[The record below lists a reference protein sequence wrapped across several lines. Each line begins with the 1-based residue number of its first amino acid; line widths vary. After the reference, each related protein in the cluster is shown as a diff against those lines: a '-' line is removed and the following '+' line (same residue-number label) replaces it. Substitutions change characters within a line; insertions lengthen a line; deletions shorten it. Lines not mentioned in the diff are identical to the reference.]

1 MDITQTRQIE
11 QDILPF
17 VDAVQW
23 DEGTPIQLLGTGS
36 QQAQKYP
43 SDIDLFSAIKHTQ
56 VDDLAGVYNHMDSIF
71 ENCDALGDMYFIEFK
86 LQNIDGSKQKW
97 FETSTLSQQ
106 GLEEAVPAGGQ
117 IDFVKVDYVIFIR
130 DRNLFTELSS
140 IYSFSPLP
148 PIRTLIEKIR
158 GDFTMYYND
167 GNYYKSLKRMYSIY
181 RLQDKK
187 EKLVELSTLFNSDT
201 GYKYSIS
208 SNLKA
213 IKLLLEHY
221 GDDPS
226 IINALRANLSDIGHK
241 VGEKIESEKK
251 IDEIIAH
258 LDKQIQQE
266 TIAWLDFH
274 KSILPP
280 DVRFSGG
287 IRSPFPRMG
296 GKSKLA
302 ERLIKMFPKDY
313 KVFVEPFVGAG
324 NVFFRLPRREGVKY
338 VINDKDPM
346 VYKIMKA
353 LRDNPRFNDTINRA
367 SLSREQFE
375 KLKKK
380 GNKRTAQE
388 HISFIKNSFFGMAK
402 SYQNP
407 SEGVDRQMSIKTDY
421 SKHHEALKDVTITN
435 DDFATVINR
444 HKTNPDAFF
453 YLDPPYFGP
462 EMEKYYPDY
471 VKPDQI
477 VNVLKGVKGK
487 WMVSYNN
494 VPAVRKAFKGYKI
507 RTIKTM
513 YSDPRKGGVNRPK
526 TEIIITNY

>member
-1 MDITQTRQIE
+1 MDITQQRQIE
-11 QDILPF
+11 QDVLPF

-23 DEGTPIQLLGTGS
+23 DEATPIQLLGTGS

-43 SDIDLFSAIKHTQ
+43 SDIDLFSAIKKTR
-56 VDDLAGVYNHMDSIF
+56 VDDTAGIYNHMDTIF

-86 LQNIDGSKQKW
+86 LQNVDGSKQKW
-97 FETSTLSQQ
+97 FQTSALSQQ
-106 GLEEAVPAGGQ
+106 DLEKAVPAGGT

-140 IYSFSPLP
+140 IYSFSPMP
-148 PIRTLIEKIR
+148 PIRVLIEKIR
-158 GDFTMYYND
+158 GDFNMYYND

-181 RLQDKK
+181 KLQDKK
-187 EKLVELSTLFNSDT
+187 QKLVELSTLFNSET

-221 GDDPS
+221 SDDPS

-241 VGEKIESEKK
+241 VGENIDSEAKIDAIIADLDKK
-251 IDEIIAH
+251 IKE
-258 LDKQIQQE
+258 E
-266 TIAWLDFH
+266 TIVWLNRH
-274 KSILPP
+274 KSVLPP

-313 KVFVEPFVGAG
+313 KVFVEPFVGGG
-324 NVFFRLPRREGVKY
+324 NIFFRLPDREGVKY
-338 VINDKDPM
+338 YINDKDPM

-353 LRDNPRFNDTINRA
+353 LRDNPKFNDTINRSA
-367 SLSREQFE
+367 LTREQFN
-375 KLKKK
+375 KLKEK
-380 GNKRTAQE
+380 GKKRTAQE
-388 HISFIKNSFFGMAK
+388 DISFIKNSFFGQAK

-407 SEGVDRQMSIKTDY
+407 SAGVDRQMAIKTDY
-421 SKHHEALKDVTITN
+421 SKHHEKLKGVTITN
-435 DDFATVINR
+435 EDFGTVINR
-444 HKTNPDAFF
+444 HKNNPDAFF
-453 YLDPPYFGP
+453 YLDPPYFGA

-477 VNVLKGVKGK
+477 ANALKGVKGK

-513 YSDPRKGGVNRPK
+513 YSDPRKGGVNVPK
-526 TEIIITNY
+526 VEIFITNY

>member
-11 QDILPF
+11 QDVLPF

-43 SDIDLFSAIKHTQ
+43 SDIDLFSAIKHTK
-56 VDDLAGVYNHMDSIF
+56 VDDLAGIYNHMDTIF

-86 LQNIDGSKQKW
+86 LQNVDGSKQKW
-97 FETSTLSQQ
+97 FQTSALSQQ
-106 GLEEAVPAGGQ
+106 DLEKAVPAGGQ

-140 IYSFSPLP
+140 IYSFSPMP

-181 RLQDKK
+181 KLQDKK
-187 EKLVELSTLFNSDT
+187 SKLVELSTLFNSET

-221 GDDPS
+221 SDDPS

-241 VGEKIESEKK
+241 VGEKIDTEAKIDAIIDDLDKK
-251 IDEIIAH
+251 I
-258 LDKQIQQE
+258 KQE
-266 TIAWLDFH
+266 TVVWLNRH

-313 KVFVEPFVGAG
+313 KVFVEPFVGGG
-324 NVFFRLPRREGVKY
+324 NVFFRLPDREGVKY
-338 VINDKDPM
+338 YINDKDPM

-353 LRDNPRFNDTINRA
+353 LRDNPKFNDTIDRRA
-367 SLSREQFE
+367 LSREQFY
-375 KLKKK
+375 KLKEK
-380 GNKRTAQE
+380 GKRRTAQE
-388 HISFIKNSFFGMAK
+388 DISFIKNSFFGQAK

-407 SEGVDRQMSIKTDY
+407 SAGVDRQMAIKTDY
-421 SKHHEALKDVTITN
+421 SKHHEKLKGVTITN
-435 DDFATVINR
+435 EDFATVINR
-444 HKTNPDAFF
+444 HKNNPDAFF
-453 YLDPPYFGP
+453 YLDPPYFGA

-477 VNVLKGVKGK
+477 ANALKGVKGK

-513 YSDPRKGGVNRPK
+513 YSDPKKGGVSIPK
-526 TEIIITNY
+526 VEIFITNY

>member
-1 MDITQTRQIE
+1 MDITQQRQIE
-11 QDILPF
+11 QDVLPF

-43 SDIDLFSAIKHTQ
+43 SDIDLFSSIQNTK
-56 VDDLAGVYNHMDSIF
+56 VDDVAGIYNHMDTVF

-86 LQNIDGSKQKW
+86 LQNVDGSKQKW
-97 FETSTLSQQ
+97 FETSALSQQ
-106 GLEEAVPAGGQ
+106 GLEEAVPVGGV

-140 IYSFSPLP
+140 IYSFSPMP
-148 PIRTLIEKIR
+148 PVRVLIEKIR
-158 GDFTMYYND
+158 GDFNMYYND

-181 RLQDKK
+181 KLQDKK

-226 IINALRANLSDIGHK
+226 IINALRANLSDIGRK
-241 VGEKIESEKK
+241 VGEKIDSEAKIDAIIASLDKK
-251 IDEIIAH
+251 I
-258 LDKQIQQE
+258 QE
-266 TIAWLDFH
+266 ETVVWLNHH

-287 IRSPFPRMG
+287 LRSPFPRMG
-296 GKSKLA
+296 GKSRLA
-302 ERLIKMFPKDY
+302 EKLIAKFPKDY
-313 KVFVEPFVGAG
+313 KVFVEPFVGGG
-324 NVFFRLPRREGVKY
+324 NVFFRVTKREGVKY

-353 LRDNPRFNDTINRA
+353 LRDNPKFNDTIKRSA
-367 SLSREQFE
+367 LSRQEFE
-375 KLKKK
+375 RLKKK
-380 GNKRTAQE
+380 GKNRTAQE
-388 HISFIKNSFFGMAK
+388 HVTFIKNSFFGMAK

-407 SEGVDRQMSIKTDY
+407 TPGVDRQMNNKTDY
-421 SKHHEALKDVTITN
+421 TKHHELLKGVTITN
-435 DDFATVINR
+435 DDFSTVINR
-444 HKTNPDAFF
+444 YKNDPDAFF
-453 YLDPPYFGP
+453 YLDPPYFGV

-477 VNVLKGVKGK
+477 VNALKGVKGK

-507 RTIKTM
+507 RTIKTV
-513 YSDPRKGGVNRPK
+513 YADPKGGVHRPK
-526 TEIIITNY
+526 VEVYITNY

>member
-11 QDILPF
+11 QDVLPF

-23 DEGTPIQLLGTGS
+23 DEATPIQLLGTGS

-43 SDIDLFSAIKHTQ
+43 SDIDLFSAIKRTK
-56 VDDLAGVYNHMDSIF
+56 VDDLAGIYNHMDTIF

-86 LQNIDGSKQKW
+86 LQNVDGSKQKW
-97 FETSTLSQQ
+97 FQTSALSQQ
-106 GLEEAVPAGGQ
+106 DLEKAVPAGGT

-148 PIRTLIEKIR
+148 PIRELIEKIR
-158 GDFTMYYND
+158 GDFTSYYND

-221 GDDPS
+221 SDDPS
-226 IINALRANLSDIGHK
+226 IANALRANLSDIGKK
-241 VGEKIESEKK
+241 VGKK
-251 IDEIIAH
+251 IDSEATIDAIIDH
-258 LDKQIQQE
+258 LDKQIKQE
-266 TIAWLDFH
+266 TIVWLNRH

-287 IRSPFPRMG
+287 IRSPFSRMG

-324 NVFFRLPRREGVKY
+324 NVFFRLPDREGVKY
-338 VINDKDPM
+338 YINDKDPM

-353 LRDNPRFNDTINRA
+353 LRDNPKFNDTIDRRA
-367 SLSREQFE
+367 LSREQFD

-380 GNKRTAQE
+380 GKKRTAQE
-388 HISFIKNSFFGMAK
+388 DISFIKNSFFGQAR

-407 SEGVDRQMSIKTDY
+407 SEGVDRQMAIKTDY
-421 SKHHEALKDVTITN
+421 SKHHEKLNDVTITN
-435 DDFATVINR
+435 EDFAKVINR
-444 HKTNPDAFF
+444 HKNNPDAFF
-453 YLDPPYFGP
+453 YLDPPYFGA

-477 VNVLKGVKGK
+477 ANALKGVKGK

-507 RTIKTM
+507 RTITTK
-513 YSDPRKGGVNRPK
+513 YSDPRKGGVNVPK
-526 TEIIITNY
+526 VEIFITNY

>member
-1 MDITQTRQIE
+1 MDITQQRQIE
-11 QDILPF
+11 QDVLPF

-43 SDIDLFSAIKHTQ
+43 SDIDLFSSIQNTK
-56 VDDLAGVYNHMDSIF
+56 VDDVAGIYNHMDTVF

-86 LQNIDGSKQKW
+86 LQNVDGSKQKW

-106 GLEEAVPAGGQ
+106 GLEEAVPVGGV

-140 IYSFSPLP
+140 IYSFSPMP
-148 PIRTLIEKIR
+148 PVRVLIEKIR
-158 GDFTMYYND
+158 GDFNMYYND

-181 RLQDKK
+181 KLQDKK

-226 IINALRANLSDIGHK
+226 IINALRANLSDIGRK
-241 VGEKIESEKK
+241 VGEKIDSEAKIDAIIASLDKK
-251 IDEIIAH
+251 I
-258 LDKQIQQE
+258 QE
-266 TIAWLDFH
+266 ETVVWLNHH

-287 IRSPFPRMG
+287 LRSPFPRMG
-296 GKSKLA
+296 GKSRLA
-302 ERLIKMFPKDY
+302 EKLIAKFPKDY
-313 KVFVEPFVGAG
+313 KVFVEPFVGGG
-324 NVFFRLPRREGVKY
+324 NVFFRVTKREGVKY

-353 LRDNPRFNDTINRA
+353 LRDNPKFNDTIKRSA
-367 SLSREQFE
+367 LSRQEFE
-375 KLKKK
+375 RLKKK
-380 GNKRTAQE
+380 VKTAP
-388 HISFIKNSFFGMAK
+388 HKN
-402 SYQNP
+402 
-407 SEGVDRQMSIKTDY
+407 T
-421 SKHHEALKDVTITN
+421 
-435 DDFATVINR
+435 
-444 HKTNPDAFF
+444 
-453 YLDPPYFGP
+453 
-462 EMEKYYPDY
+462 
-471 VKPDQI
+471 
-477 VNVLKGVKGK
+477 
-487 WMVSYNN
+487 
-494 VPAVRKAFKGYKI
+494 
-507 RTIKTM
+507 
-513 YSDPRKGGVNRPK
+513 
-526 TEIIITNY
+526 

>member
-1 MDITQTRQIE
+1 MDITQQRQIE
-11 QDILPF
+11 QDVLPF
-17 VDAVQW
+17 VNAVQW
-23 DEGTPIQLLGTGS
+23 DEETPIQLLGTGS

-43 SDIDLFSAIKHTQ
+43 SDIDLFSAIKNTS
-56 VDDLAGVYNHMDSIF
+56 VDDIAGIYNHMDTIF
-71 ENCDALGDMYFIEFK
+71 ENADALGDMYFIEFK

-97 FETSTLSQQ
+97 FETSTISEQD
-106 GLEEAVPAGGQ
+106 LEKAVPAGGR

-140 IYSFSPLP
+140 IYSFSPMP
-148 PIRTLIEKIR
+148 PVRVLIEKIR
-158 GDFTMYYND
+158 GDFNMYYND

-181 RLQDKK
+181 KLQDKK
-187 EKLVELSTLFNSDT
+187 EKLVELSTLFNSET

-241 VGEKIESEKK
+241 VGEKIDSEAK
-251 IDEIIAH
+251 IDAIIAD

-266 TIAWLDFH
+266 TVVWLGRH

-313 KVFVEPFVGAG
+313 KVFVEPFVGGG
-324 NVFFRLPRREGVKY
+324 NVFFRVPKREGVKY

-353 LRDNPRFNDTINRA
+353 LRDNPKFNDTIDRKA
-367 SLSREQFE
+367 LTREEFE
-375 KLKKK
+375 RLKKK
-380 GNKRTAQE
+380 GKKRTAQE
-388 HISFIKNSFFGMAK
+388 DISFIKNSFFGQAR

-407 SEGVDRQMSIKTDY
+407 TEGVDRQMAIKTDY
-421 SKHHEALKDVTITN
+421 TKHHEALKGVTITN
-435 DDFATVINR
+435 EDFGTVVRRYKN
-444 HKTNPDAFF
+444 NPDAFF
-453 YLDPPYFGP
+453 YLDPPYFGE

-477 VNVLKGVKGK
+477 VNALKGVKGK

-513 YSDPRKGGVNRPK
+513 YSDPRKGGVNIPK
-526 TEIIITNY
+526 VEIFITNY

>member
-1 MDITQTRQIE
+1 MDITQQRQIE
-11 QDILPF
+11 QDVLPF

-43 SDIDLFSAIKHTQ
+43 SDIDLFSAIKNTK
-56 VDDLAGVYNHMDSIF
+56 VDDIAGISNHMDTIF

-97 FETSTLSQQ
+97 FETSTISQQ
-106 GLEEAVPAGGQ
+106 DLEEAVPTGGT

-140 IYSFSPLP
+140 IYSFSPMP
-148 PIRTLIEKIR
+148 PVPLLIEKIR
-158 GDFTMYYND
+158 GDFHMYYND

-181 RLQDKK
+181 KLQDKK

-241 VGEKIESEKK
+241 VGKK
-251 IDEIIAH
+251 IDSEATIDAIIAD
-258 LDKQIQQE
+258 LDKKIQQE
-266 TIAWLDFH
+266 TVVWLDRH

-280 DVRFSGG
+280 DVRFRGG
-287 IRSPFPRMG
+287 IRAPFGRMG
-296 GKSKLA
+296 GKSRLA
-302 ERLIKMFPKDY
+302 DRLIKMFPKDY

-324 NVFFRLPRREGVKY
+324 NVFFRVPKREGVKY
-338 VINDKDPM
+338 AINDKDPM
-346 VYKIMKA
+346 VYKVMKA
-353 LRDNPRFNDTINRA
+353 LRDNPKFNDTIRRTV
-367 SLSREQFE
+367 LSKEEFK
-375 KLKKK
+375 KLKDK
-380 GNKRTAQE
+380 GKKRTAQE
-388 HISFIKNSFFGMAK
+388 EIVLLKNSFFSQGK

-407 SEGVDRQMSIKTDY
+407 SPNVDRQMAIKTDY
-421 SKHHEALKDVTITN
+421 SKHHEALKGVVITN
-435 DDFATVINR
+435 EDFGTVINR
-444 HKTNPDAFF
+444 YKNNPDAFF
-453 YLDPPYFGP
+453 YLDPPYFGV

-477 VNVLKGVKGK
+477 ANALKGVKGRF
-487 WMVSYNN
+487 MVSYNN
-494 VPAVRKAFKGYKI
+494 VPAVRKAFKGYKL
-507 RTIKTM
+507 RTIATR
-513 YSDPRKGGVNRPK
+513 YTDPVKGGSPRIVR
-526 TEIIITNY
+526 ELIVTNY

>member
-11 QDILPF
+11 QDVLPF

-23 DEGTPIQLLGTGS
+23 DEATPIQLLGTGS

-43 SDIDLFSAIKHTQ
+43 SDIDLFSAIKRTK
-56 VDDLAGVYNHMDSIF
+56 VDDLAGIYNHMDTIF

-86 LQNIDGSKQKW
+86 LQNVDGSKQKW
-97 FETSTLSQQ
+97 FQTSALSQQ
-106 GLEEAVPAGGQ
+106 DLEKAVPAGGQ

-148 PIRTLIEKIR
+148 PIRELIEKIR
-158 GDFTMYYND
+158 GDFTMYYNE

-187 EKLVELSTLFNSDT
+187 EKLVELSTLFNSET

-221 GDDPS
+221 SDDPS
-226 IINALRANLSDIGHK
+226 IINALRANLSDIGKK
-241 VGEKIESEKK
+241 VGEKIDTEAK
-251 IDEIIAH
+251 IDAIIDH
-258 LDKQIQQE
+258 LDKQIKQE
-266 TIAWLDFH
+266 TIVWLNRH

-313 KVFVEPFVGAG
+313 KVFVEPFVGGG
-324 NVFFRLPRREGVKY
+324 NVFFRLPEREGVKY
-338 VINDKDPM
+338 YINDKDPM

-353 LRDNPRFNDTINRA
+353 LRDNPKFNDTIDRRA
-367 SLSREQFE
+367 LTREQFYKLRE
-375 KLKKK
+375 KGK
-380 GNKRTAQE
+380 KRTAQE
-388 HISFIKNSFFGMAK
+388 DISFIKNSFFGQAK

-407 SEGVDRQMSIKTDY
+407 SAGVDRQMAIKTDY
-421 SKHHEALKDVTITN
+421 SKHHEKLKGVTITN
-435 DDFATVINR
+435 EDFAKVINR
-444 HKTNPDAFF
+444 HKNNPDAFF
-453 YLDPPYFGP
+453 YLDPPYFGA

-477 VNVLKGVKGK
+477 ANALKGVKGK

-513 YSDPRKGGVNRPK
+513 YSDPIKGGVSIPK
-526 TEIIITNY
+526 VEIFITNY

>member
-43 SDIDLFSAIKHTQ
+43 SDIDLFSSIQNTK
-56 VDDLAGVYNHMDSIF
+56 VDDVAGIYNHMDTIF

-86 LQNIDGSKQKW
+86 LQNVDGSKQKW

-106 GLEEAVPAGGQ
+106 GLEEAVPVGGV

-140 IYSFSPLP
+140 IYSFSPMP
-148 PIRTLIEKIR
+148 PIRVLIEKIR
-158 GDFTMYYND
+158 GDFNMYYND

-181 RLQDKK
+181 KLQDKK
-187 EKLVELSTLFNSDT
+187 EKLVELSTLFNSET

-226 IINALRANLSDIGHK
+226 IINALRANLSDIGRK
-241 VGEKIESEKK
+241 VGKK
-251 IDEIIAH
+251 IDSEATIDAIIDD
-258 LDKQIQQE
+258 LDKKIKQE
-266 TIAWLDFH
+266 TVVWLNHH

-287 IRSPFPRMG
+287 LRSPFPRMG
-296 GKSKLA
+296 GKSRLA
-302 ERLIKMFPKDY
+302 EKLIAKFPKDY
-313 KVFVEPFVGAG
+313 KVFVEPFVGGG
-324 NVFFRLPRREGVKY
+324 NVFFRVPKREGVKY

-353 LRDNPRFNDTINRA
+353 LRDNPKFNDTIKRSA
-367 SLSREQFE
+367 LSRQEFE
-375 KLKKK
+375 RLKKK
-380 GNKRTAQE
+380 GKNRTAQE
-388 HISFIKNSFFGMAK
+388 HVTFIKNSFFGMAK

-407 SEGVDRQMSIKTDY
+407 SPGVDRQMTNKTDY
-421 SKHHEALKDVTITN
+421 SKHHEALKGVTITN
-435 DDFATVINR
+435 DDFSTVINR
-444 HKTNPDAFF
+444 YKNDPDAFF
-453 YLDPPYFGP
+453 YLDPPYFGV

-477 VNVLKGVKGK
+477 VNALKGVKGK
-487 WMVSYNN
+487 CMVSYNN

-507 RTIKTM
+507 RTIKTV
-513 YSDPRKGGVNRPK
+513 YADPKGGVHRPK
-526 TEIIITNY
+526 VEVYITNY

>member
-11 QDILPF
+11 QDVLPF

-23 DEGTPIQLLGTGS
+23 DEATPIQLLGTGS

-43 SDIDLFSAIKHTQ
+43 SDIDLFSAIKRTR
-56 VDDLAGVYNHMDSIF
+56 VDDLAGIYNHMDTIF

-86 LQNIDGSKQKW
+86 LQNVDGSKQKW
-97 FETSTLSQQ
+97 FQTSALSQQ
-106 GLEEAVPAGGQ
+106 DLEKAVPAGGQ

-148 PIRTLIEKIR
+148 PIRELIEKIR
-158 GDFTMYYND
+158 GDFTMYYNE

-187 EKLVELSTLFNSDT
+187 EKLVELSTLFNSET

-221 GDDPS
+221 SDDPS
-226 IINALRANLSDIGHK
+226 IINALRANLSDIGKK
-241 VGEKIESEKK
+241 VGEKIDTEAK
-251 IDEIIAH
+251 IDAIIDH
-258 LDKQIQQE
+258 LDKQIKQE
-266 TIAWLDFH
+266 TIVWLNRH

-313 KVFVEPFVGAG
+313 KVFVEPFVGGG
-324 NVFFRLPRREGVKY
+324 NVFFRLPEREGVKY
-338 VINDKDPM
+338 YINDKDPM

-353 LRDNPRFNDTINRA
+353 LRDNPKFNDTIDRRA
-367 SLSREQFE
+367 LTREQFY
-375 KLKKK
+375 KLKEK
-380 GNKRTAQE
+380 GKKRTAQE
-388 HISFIKNSFFGMAK
+388 DISFIKNSFFGQAK

-407 SEGVDRQMSIKTDY
+407 SAGVDRQMAIKTDY
-421 SKHHEALKDVTITN
+421 SKHHEKLKGVTITN
-435 DDFATVINR
+435 EDFAKVINR
-444 HKTNPDAFF
+444 HKNNPDAFF
-453 YLDPPYFGP
+453 YLDPPYFGA

-477 VNVLKGVKGK
+477 ANALKGVKGK

-513 YSDPRKGGVNRPK
+513 YSDPIKGGVSIPK
-526 TEIIITNY
+526 VEIYITNY